1 MEKEPAHKE
10 KSESGV
16 EGNNA
21 VATEQMMER
30 REKTVAED
38 KPGGEDRSKDE
49 LTEAAVDAKPEAA
62 SDTGMKET
70 SAVETVTET
79 VGENDGGKAPEA
91 ANDETPAGEVTN
103 LSTPNGK
110 EASREMPE
118 LPKVK

>member
-21 VATEQMMER
+21 VATEQMMES
-30 REKTVAED
+30 REETVA
-38 KPGGEDRSKDE
+38 EDRSKDE

-62 SDTGMKET
+62 PDTDMKET
-70 SAVETVTET
+70 TAVETVTET
-79 VGENDGGKAPEA
+79 VGENEGGKEPEA
-91 ANDETPAGEVTN
+91 GNDKTPAGEVTN
-103 LSTPNGK
+103 LSLTPNGK